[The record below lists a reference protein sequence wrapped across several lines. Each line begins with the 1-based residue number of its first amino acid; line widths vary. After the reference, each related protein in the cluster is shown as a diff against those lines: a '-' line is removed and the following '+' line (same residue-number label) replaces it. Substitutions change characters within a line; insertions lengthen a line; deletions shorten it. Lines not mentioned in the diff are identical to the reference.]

1 MAAIAGTPAAAAA
14 ITAAAAAGFSIFLVI
29 SYTSDGQGSYQY
41 DYCSDPDRSDIST

>member
-1 MAAIAGTPAAAAA
+1 MTAIAGSSATAAA
-14 ITAAAAAGFSIFLVI
+14 ITAAAAAGFSVFLVI